1 MIAERDTDGD
11 GLLSAAELQPNSGQG
26 LAVMFARLD
35 ADADGTVTAEEFQT
49 VQAQMG
55 QRMQRG
61 GEGHGDH
68 ERGGFFGRQS
78 H

>member
-1 MIAERDTDGD
+1 
-11 GLLSAAELQPNSGQG
+11 
-26 LAVMFARLD
+26 
-35 ADADGTVTAEEFQT
+35 
-49 VQAQMG
+49 MG